1 MYPEMALLSANFSYD
16 TVGGLQLLSKGT
28 CTQSLYTE
36 SALIDII
43 HSSCVTVFSHRPTAI
58 LTVVISLGTLHSTL
72 PLDWEG
78 MWYCTIITCTT
89 CKYETSPCL

>member
-36 SALIDII
+36 SALI
-43 HSSCVTVFSHRPTAI
+43 HSLCNCIFSQANCNIDCCDFSGNTPLHVASGLGRY
-58 LTVVISLGTLHSTL
+58 VVLHYNY
-72 PLDWEG
+72 
-78 MWYCTIITCTT
+78 MY
-89 CKYETSPCL
+89 YM